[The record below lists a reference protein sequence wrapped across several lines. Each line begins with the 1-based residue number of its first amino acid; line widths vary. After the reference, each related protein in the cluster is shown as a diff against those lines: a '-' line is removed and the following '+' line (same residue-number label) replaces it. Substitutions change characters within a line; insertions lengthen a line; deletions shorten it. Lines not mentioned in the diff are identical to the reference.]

1 MVQLFILIQILQI
14 LMCDECGIGASGE
27 EGEEFSESRL
37 QMKWKRLDL
46 VLVRPCQY
54 YKIDRFLLPQKMS
67 ENCQYN
73 REKERDGRLADNVI
87 FV

>member
-14 LMCDECGIGASGE
+14 LMCDERKCGMGASGE
-27 EGEEFSESRL
+27 VGEEFSESRL
-37 QMKWKRLDL
+37 VVQSFCLG
-46 VLVRPCQY
+46 QY

-73 REKERDGRLADNVI
+73 WEKERDGRLADNVI